1 MAFGHLYGDR
11 KKQGQIQQGSVLRPP
26 FAAWYTRIAMTS
38 PAQLAWYRRMSP
50 RDRTGIMR
58 EMMNLGWSILRR
70 RAPEAVER
78 VVAAVARLHLA
89 STRALIEGLE
99 RGGASHRQTPG
110 G

>member
-1 MAFGHLYGDR
+1 
-11 KKQGQIQQGSVLRPP
+11 
-26 FAAWYTRIAMTS
+26 
-38 PAQLAWYRRMSP
+38 
-50 RDRTGIMR
+50 MR